1 MLENITPETAM
12 PLLRLLSIALVIF
25 LFFVLLRKIL
35 ADKLIKLLLKLSKK
49 TTTHFDDYLIK
60 AFEVPLQLFFIFL
73 GLYLALTYLPLKP
86 GQDLFVHKLFRSSLI
101 VLLIMGFY
109 RLAGNDLFCRDMEN
123 RLSIHLDKI
132 LFPFLSKACK
142 VIIVLLGVAIIAS
155 EWDYDLNGFI
165 AGLGIGGLAIA
176 LAAQSTLAN
185 LFGGLVII
193 TDKPFSIG
201 DWIQT
206 PSLEGMVEDINF
218 RSTRIRTFADALV
231 TVPNSTLA
239 NEAITNWSHMGKR
252 RIRFNLKVTYSSSR
266 ENLQKCLEKIRT
278 MLAEHPDIV
287 KETIKVYFDSFAENG
302 YELLFYFFTK
312 TTKWDEY
319 LRAKEDV
326 NFKIAEILQESGV
339 TIALPSTSIY
349 FDPRLESIS
358 ISNPLEQ

>member
-1 MLENITPETAM
+1 MLENITLKAM

-109 RLAGNDLFCRDMEN
+109 RLVGNDLFCRDMET

-165 AGLGIGGLAIA
+165 AGLGIGDGDCSG
-176 LAAQSTLAN
+176 AQSTLAN

-201 DWIQT
+201 IGFK
-206 PSLEGMVEDINF
+206 PKLEGMVEDINF

-239 NEAITNWSHMGKR
+239 NEAITN
-252 RIRFNLKVTYSSSR
+252 
-266 ENLQKCLEKIRT
+266 
-278 MLAEHPDIV
+278 
-287 KETIKVYFDSFAENG
+287 
-302 YELLFYFFTK
+302 
-312 TTKWDEY
+312 
-319 LRAKEDV
+319 
-326 NFKIAEILQESGV
+326 
-339 TIALPSTSIY
+339 
-349 FDPRLESIS
+349 
-358 ISNPLEQ
+358 